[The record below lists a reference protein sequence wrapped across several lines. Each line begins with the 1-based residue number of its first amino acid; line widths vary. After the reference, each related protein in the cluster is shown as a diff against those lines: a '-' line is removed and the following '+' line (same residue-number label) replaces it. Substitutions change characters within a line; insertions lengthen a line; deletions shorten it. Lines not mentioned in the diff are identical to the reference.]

1 MVTSRAGP
9 WGRGEAFSGRP
20 EKWMAKKVFRRVFHG
35 FLSRE
40 AGPPAETTPVQ
51 EPLVVTP
58 PPGLEAEDAEFLDA
72 EFVARLQGIDKVGRY
87 EIVRK
92 LGQGGTGIVYL
103 GRDPYI
109 KRPVAIKISN
119 PASDASRERFFIEA
133 QSAGRLHHPNIVSI
147 YDAGL
152 FRDFCYITFEYIE
165 GPTLEAFCEP
175 DHLLPMNRVLE
186 IGFNVA
192 NALEYAHQQG
202 IIHRDIKP
210 SNIMIDPADT
220 PRITDFGIAQ
230 MAEHTAKLSI
240 SGTPS
245 YMSPEQVKEG
255 VAQKESDLF
264 SLGCVLYELLSGK
277 KAFVGDNFF
286 AIMYKIV
293 HDDPVPLSQ
302 LRPDLPPAVIEVVQK
317 AMAKD
322 LAERFQTG
330 MDLAYHL
337 RLAIQGLEEPLRKEK
352 NVIDQIHH
360 IPFFQNFSRDQVREL
375 VQTASI
381 VRIRRGGTI
390 VAEGEIDDTF
400 YVLLNGRALVM
411 KEGRSLAEI
420 AAGECFGEMAYI
432 TKQARSA
439 DVVASTDC
447 ILMKISATLLN
458 RSSDAIQLLFFKNF
472 ALTLVRRLNQTKK
485 KD

>member
-1 MVTSRAGP
+1 MTNGATQDKTPRTSGPGTINPAHSPQITDHEMLRCIGSGSYGEVWLARNVMSTYRAVKVVYRQTFEHEHSYEREFKGI
-9 WGRGEAFSGRP
+9 
-20 EKWMAKKVFRRVFHG
+20 KKFEPV
-35 FLSRE
+35 SRSHD
-40 AGPPAETTPVQ
+40 G
-51 EPLVVTP
+51 LV
-58 PPGLEAEDAEFLDA
+58 DI
-72 EFVARLQGIDKVGRY
+72 LQVGRNDHAGY
-87 EIVRK
+87 YYYVMELGDDLVLGNQIIPETYNPKTLGKEAAARGKLPVDECVK
-92 LGQGGTGIVYL
+92 LGL
-103 GRDPYI
+103 SL
-109 KRPVAIKISN
+109 AAALSH
-119 PASDASRERFFIEA
+119 
-133 QSAGRLHHPNIVSI
+133 LHQH
-147 YDAGL
+147 GL
-152 FRDFCYITFEYIE
+152 
-165 GPTLEAFCEP
+165 
-175 DHLLPMNRVLE
+175 
-186 IGFNVA
+186 
-192 NALEYAHQQG
+192 
-202 IIHRDIKP
+202 IHRDIKP
-210 SNIMIDPADT
+210 SNIMIDPSDT

-230 MAEHTAKLSI
+230 MAEHTAKLSV

-245 YMSPEQVKEG
+245 YMSPEQVREG

-293 HDDPVPLSQ
+293 HDDPVPLSK
-302 LRPDLPPAVIEVVQK
+302 LRPDLPLAVIEAVQK

-322 LAERFQTG
+322 LSERFQTG

-360 IPFFQNFSRDQVREL
+360 IPFFQNFNRDQVREL

-411 KEGRSLAEI
+411 KEGRSLADI
-420 AAGECFGEMAYI
+420 VAGECFGEMAYI

-439 DVVASTDC
+439 DVVAFTDC

-458 RSSDAIQLLFFKNF
+458 RSSESIQLLFFKNF
-472 ALTLVRRLNQTKK
+472 ALTLVRRLNQKSDK